1 MAYQPPLQSIQ
12 FALHDVLDVAG
23 VLTAHGVPIDRET
36 IDGVV
41 SGAAEFC
48 TGVTAPLNAVGDREG
63 CQLNDGVVRTPSGF
77 PAAAKKYVEAGW
89 PAVTCREDDGGAGLP
104 HVVGTVISE
113 ILSATNAAWSL
124 YFGLTGGA
132 YRCLRANG
140 TTEQRR
146 LFLPKLAA
154 GEWTGT
160 MCLTEPHCG
169 TDLGLLT
176 TKAVPQDDGTYLITG
191 TKMFISGGDN
201 DFADNIVHL
210 VLARVEGAPSGTR
223 GISLFVVPKNHVTSE
238 GEVGGRNGVYCD
250 SIEEKMGMHGNATCL
265 MRFDNAVG
273 ELVGERERGL
283 PAMFV
288 MMNGARLGT
297 ATQALGL
304 TESAQQ
310 QATAYARDR
319 LQSRAPGVLHDK
331 NRVADPIIDQPDVRR
346 MVLTQ
351 KAWAGGARLFAYWM
365 AMQIDLEHGAH
376 DADVRRKAGDI
387 LALLT
392 PVAKAFV
399 TDRAIDTTTLA
410 MQTFGGAGYIVES
423 GIEQTYRD
431 GRILAIYEGTN
442 GVQAHDLLARK
453 VIGDDGVRLRQLTNL
468 VRSYTGTPDHS
479 SDLAAMHA
487 RTRSLADEVDTL
499 AGELIARAADD
510 PLSIGT
516 SAADFLNLVGYLVY
530 AHLWARAAATV
541 DALGEGATGHHRQQ
555 AAIARFY
562 FDKLLPDTRALLERA
577 RSSSAVLMDR
587 AAIGI

>member
-1 MAYQPPLQSIQ
+1 MTYQPPLKSIQ
-12 FALHDVLDVAG
+12 FVLHDVLDVTGELSANG
-23 VLTAHGVPIDRET
+23 VAIDRET
-36 IDGVV
+36 VDGVV

-48 TGVTAPLNAVGDREG
+48 AGVLAPLNVVGDREG
-63 CQLNDGVVRTPSGF
+63 CRLDGHAVTTPAGF
-77 PAAAKKYVEAGW
+77 KAAAKKYVEAGW
-89 PAVTCREDDGGAGLP
+89 PAVTCHEDDGGAGLP
-104 HVVGTVISE
+104 HVVGTVMSE
-113 ILSATNAAWSL
+113 ILAASNAAWSL

-132 YRCLRANG
+132 YRCLRVNG
-140 TTEQRR
+140 NDRQRR

-176 TKAVPQDDGTYLITG
+176 TKAVAQDDGTYLISG
-191 TKMFISGGDN
+191 TKMFISGGEN
-201 DFADNIVHL
+201 DFAGNIVHL

-223 GISLFVVPKNHVTSE
+223 GISLFVVPKNHVTLD
-238 GEVGGRNGVYCD
+238 GEVGDRNGVYCD
-250 SIEEKMGMHGNATCL
+250 SIEQKMGMHGNATCV

-283 PAMFV
+283 AAMFV

-310 QATAYARDR
+310 QATAYAHDR
-319 LQSRAPGVLHDK
+319 LQSRAPGPLHDK
-331 NRVADPIIDQPDVRR
+331 NRAADPIIDQPDVRR

-365 AMQIDLEHGAH
+365 AMQIDLEHGAR
-376 DADVRRKAGDI
+376 DAEVRRQAGEI

-399 TDRAIDTTTLA
+399 TDRGIDTTTLA

-431 GRILAIYEGTN
+431 ARILAIYEGTN

-453 VIGDDGVRLRQLTNL
+453 VIGDGGERLRVFTDL
-468 VRSYTGTPDHS
+468 VRAYAGK
-479 SDLAAMHA
+479 SDQGGDIGQMHA
-487 RTRSLADEVDTL
+487 RTRSLADEVDAL
-499 AGELIARAADD
+499 AAELIARAADD

-516 SAADFLNLVGYLVY
+516 SAADFLNLLGYLVY
-530 AHLWARAAATV
+530 AHFWTRAAVTV
-541 DALGEGATGHHRQQ
+541 NLLGEGANGHHRQH
-555 AAIARFY
+555 AAIARFF
-562 FDKLLPDTRALLERA
+562 FDKLLPDTRSLLERA
-577 RSSSAVLMDR
+577 RSSSSVLMDQ
-587 AAIGI
+587 AAINL